1 MNISAVYQFD
11 PGKAITINGR
21 NTGVASCD
29 PTLILLCKTIAKD
42 IVERKLGNRLTVQ
55 VTRKKLS
62 PAEYYCSALT
72 CLRTP
77 MNESIA
83 EIKDRLYNWVYTR
96 MNEPSND
103 PCIKVDFILMNE
115 YDSIDEDVDIYYLHD
130 GDIEDDEYDEDD
142 EWDDEEDDD
151 PAEEPDME
159 RLDILFKE
167 ACGTCKELITA
178 TTIPPDGSK
187 LRNIMRVIRNHDN
200 DVMAVIQAMIEELK
214 IMQDHEDHL
223 VHTIANRL
231 NAMDHRFSAIDRVI
245 NNLNNRFDDIEDTI
259 AETEDD

>member
-29 PTLILLCKTIAKD
+29 PTLVLLCKTIAKD
-42 IVERKLGNRLTVQ
+42 ITERKLGNRLTVQ

-62 PAEYYCSALT
+62 PAEYYCSNLK

-77 MNESIA
+77 MNESITV
-83 EIKDRLYNWVYTR
+83 IRDRIYDWVYAM

-115 YDSIDEDVDIYYLHD
+115 YDSIDGDVDIYYLHD
-130 GDIEDDEYDEDD
+130 GDIEDDEDD
-142 EWDDEEDDD
+142 VWDDEEDDD

-167 ACGTCKELITA
+167 ACNTCKELSA
-178 TTIPPDGSK
+178 AATIPPDRSK
-187 LRNIMRVIRNHDN
+187 LRNIMRVIRDHDN
-200 DVMAVIQAMIEELK
+200 DVMTVIQAMIEEFK
-214 IMQDHEDHL
+214 IMQEHEDHL
-223 VHTIANRL
+223 VHVIANRL
-231 NAMDHRFSAIDRVI
+231 NAMDRVI
-245 NNLNNRFDDIEDTI
+245 NKLSDRVDDIEDTI
-259 AETEDD
+259 TETEDV

>member
-29 PTLILLCKTIAKD
+29 PTLVLLCKTITKD

-62 PAEYYCSALT
+62 PGEYYCSALT

-83 EIKDRLYNWVYTR
+83 EIKERLYSWVYMK

-130 GDIEDDEYDEDD
+130 EDLEDDEYDEDD
-142 EWDDEEDDD
+142 VWDDEEDDD

-167 ACGTCKELITA
+167 ACGTCKELIAA

-187 LRNIMRVIRNHDN
+187 LRNIMRVIRDHDN
-200 DVMAVIQAMIEELK
+200 DVMAVIQAMIEEFK

-223 VHTIANRL
+223 IH
-231 NAMDHRFSAIDRVI
+231 VI
-245 NNLNNRFDDIEDTI
+245 RNRFDAMDRIIDKLDDRVDNIKYAITD
-259 AETEDD
+259 TEDD

>member
-11 PGKAITINGR
+11 PGEAISINGR
-21 NTGVASCD
+21 NSGFASCD
-29 PTLILLCKTIAKD
+29 PTLVLLCKTIAKD

-77 MNESIA
+77 MNESIT
-83 EIKDRLYNWVYTR
+83 EIKNRLYNWVYMK

-130 GDIEDDEYDEDD
+130 EDLEDDEYDEDD
-142 EWDDEEDDD
+142 MWDDED
-151 PAEEPDME
+151 PAEEPDMD

-167 ACGTCKELITA
+167 ACDTCKELSAAA
-178 TTIPPDGSK
+178 TMPNDGSK
-187 LRNIMRVIRNHDN
+187 LRNIMRVIRDHDD
-200 DVMAVIQAMIEELK
+200 DVMAVIQAMIDEFK
-214 IMQDHEDHL
+214 TMQEHEDHL
-223 VHTIANRL
+223 VHVIANRL
-231 NAMDHRFSAIDRVI
+231 NAI
-245 NNLNNRFDDIEDTI
+245 NHIVNELSNRFDDIEDTI
-259 AETEDD
+259 EEMEDD

>member
-21 NTGVASCD
+21 NTGFASCD
-29 PTLILLCKTIAKD
+29 PTLLLLCKTIARD
-42 IVERKLGNRLTVQ
+42 ITERKLGNRLTVQ

-62 PAEYYCSALT
+62 PAEYYCSSLT
-72 CLRTP
+72 CIRTP
-77 MNESIA
+77 MNESIT
-83 EIKDRLYNWVYTR
+83 EIKDRIYNWVYMK

-103 PCIKVDFILMNE
+103 PCVKVDFILTNE
-115 YDSIDEDVDIYYLHD
+115 YDSIDGDVDIYYLHD
-130 GDIEDDEYDEDD
+130 EDIEDDEYDEDD
-142 EWDDEEDDD
+142 VWDDDEDDD

-159 RLDILFKE
+159 RLDILFKG
-167 ACGTCKELITA
+167 ACDTCKELIAA
-178 TTIPPDGSK
+178 TTIPSDGSK
-187 LRNIMRVIRNHDN
+187 LRNIMRVIRDHDN

-223 VHTIANRL
+223 VHTIANRF
-231 NAMDHRFSAIDRVI
+231 NAMDRIIDKLDDRV
-245 NNLNNRFDDIEDTI
+245 DDIEDTI

>member
-11 PGKAITINGR
+11 PGKAISINGR
-21 NTGVASCD
+21 NTGFASCD

-62 PAEYYCSALT
+62 PTEYYCSALT

-83 EIKDRLYNWVYTR
+83 EIKDRLYSWVYTK

-115 YDSIDEDVDIYYLHD
+115 YDSIDGDVDIYYLHD
-130 GDIEDDEYDEDD
+130 GDIEDDEYDEDAV
-142 EWDDEEDDD
+142 WDDEEND

-167 ACGTCKELITA
+167 ACNTCKELSA
-178 TTIPPDGSK
+178 AATIPPDRSK
-187 LRNIMRVIRNHDN
+187 LRNIMRVIRDHDN
-200 DVMAVIQAMIEELK
+200 DVMAVIQAMIEEFK
-214 IMQDHEDHL
+214 IMQEHEDHL
-223 VHTIANRL
+223 VHVIANRL
-231 NAMDHRFSAIDRVI
+231 NAMDRVI
-245 NNLNNRFDDIEDTI
+245 NKLSDKVDDIEDTI
-259 AETEDD
+259 TETEDV

>member
-11 PGKAITINGR
+11 PGKAISINGR
-21 NTGVASCD
+21 NSGFASCD
-29 PTLILLCKTIAKD
+29 PTLVLLCKTIAKD

-83 EIKDRLYNWVYTR
+83 EIKDRLYSWVYMK

-115 YDSIDEDVDIYYLHD
+115 YDSIDGDVDIYYLHD
-130 GDIEDDEYDEDD
+130 GDMDDDDEYDEDD
-142 EWDDEEDDD
+142 MWDDED
-151 PAEEPDME
+151 PAEEPDMD

-167 ACGTCKELITA
+167 ACDTCKELSAAA
-178 TTIPPDGSK
+178 TMPNDGSK
-187 LRNIMRVIRNHDN
+187 LRNIMRVIRDHDD
-200 DVMAVIQAMIEELK
+200 DVMAVIQAMIDEFK
-214 IMQDHEDHL
+214 TMQEHEDHL
-223 VHTIANRL
+223 VHVIANRL
-231 NAMDHRFSAIDRVI
+231 NAIDRVV
-245 NNLNNRFDDIEDTI
+245 NELSDRVDDIEDAITD
-259 AETEDD
+259 TEDD

>member
-21 NTGVASCD
+21 NTGFASCD
-29 PTLILLCKTIAKD
+29 PTLLILCKTIAKD
-42 IVERKLGNRLTVQ
+42 ITERKLGNRLTVQ

-62 PAEYYCSALT
+62 PAEYYCSNLK

-83 EIKDRLYNWVYTR
+83 VIRDRIYNWVYAM

-115 YDSIDEDVDIYYLHD
+115 YDSIDGDVDIYYLHD
-130 GDIEDDEYDEDD
+130 GDIEDDEDD
-142 EWDDEEDDD
+142 GWDDEEDDD

-167 ACGTCKELITA
+167 ACNTCKELSTA
-178 TTIPPDGSK
+178 ATIPPDRSK
-187 LRNIMRVIRNHDN
+187 LRNIMRVIRDHDN
-200 DVMAVIQAMIEELK
+200 DVMAVIQAMIEEFK
-214 IMQDHEDHL
+214 IMQEHEDHL
-223 VHTIANRL
+223 VHVIANRL
-231 NAMDHRFSAIDRVI
+231 NAMDRVI
-245 NNLNNRFDDIEDTI
+245 NKLSDRVDDIEDLT
-259 AETEDD
+259 

>member
-29 PTLILLCKTIAKD
+29 PTLLILCKIIARD
-42 IVERKLGNRLTVQ
+42 ITERKLGNRLTVQ

-62 PAEYYCSALT
+62 PAEYYCSNLK

-77 MNESIA
+77 MNESITV
-83 EIKDRLYNWVYTR
+83 IRDRIYNWVYAM

-115 YDSIDEDVDIYYLHD
+115 YDSIDGDVDIYYLHD

-142 EWDDEEDDD
+142 VWDDEVDDD

-167 ACGTCKELITA
+167 ACNTCKELSA
-178 TTIPPDGSK
+178 AATIPPDRSK
-187 LRNIMRVIRNHDN
+187 LRNIMRVIRDHDN
-200 DVMAVIQAMIEELK
+200 DVMAVIQAMIEEFK
-214 IMQDHEDHL
+214 IMQEHEDHL
-223 VHTIANRL
+223 VHVIANRL
-231 NAMDHRFSAIDRVI
+231 NAMDRVI
-245 NNLNNRFDDIEDTI
+245 NKLSDKYDLT
-259 AETEDD
+259 

>member
-1 MNISAVYQFD
+1 MNISAMYQFD

-29 PTLILLCKTIAKD
+29 PTLLILCKIIARD
-42 IVERKLGNRLTVQ
+42 ITERKLGNRLTVQ

-62 PAEYYCSALT
+62 PAEYYCSNLK

-77 MNESIA
+77 MNESITV
-83 EIKDRLYNWVYTR
+83 IRDRIYNWVYAM

-115 YDSIDEDVDIYYLHD
+115 YDSIDGDVDIYYLHD
-130 GDIEDDEYDEDD
+130 GDIEDDAYDEDD
-142 EWDDEEDDD
+142 VWDDEEDND

-167 ACGTCKELITA
+167 ACNTCKELSA
-178 TTIPPDGSK
+178 AATIPPDRSK
-187 LRNIMRVIRNHDN
+187 LRNIMRVIRDHDN
-200 DVMAVIQAMIEELK
+200 DVMTVIQAMIEEFK
-214 IMQDHEDHL
+214 IMQEHEDHL
-223 VHTIANRL
+223 VHVIANRL
-231 NAMDHRFSAIDRVI
+231 DAMDRVI
-245 NNLNNRFDDIEDTI
+245 NKLSDKYDLT
-259 AETEDD
+259 

>member
-11 PGKAITINGR
+11 PGKAITINGL

-130 GDIEDDEYDEDD
+130 GDIEDGEYDEDD
-142 EWDDEEDDD
+142 VWDDEEDDD

-159 RLDILFKE
+159 RLDILFRE
-167 ACGTCKELITA
+167 ACDTSKELITA
-178 TTIPPDGSK
+178 ATIPSDGSK

-200 DVMAVIQAMIEELK
+200 DVMAVIQAMIEEFK
-214 IMQDHEDHL
+214 IMQEHEDHL
-223 VHTIANRL
+223 VHVIANRL
-231 NAMDHRFSAIDRVI
+231 NAMDRVI
-245 NNLNNRFDDIEDTI
+245 NKLSDRVDDIEDLT
-259 AETEDD
+259 

>member
-21 NTGVASCD
+21 NSGVASCD
-29 PTLILLCKTIAKD
+29 PTLVLLCKTIAKD
-42 IVERKLGNRLTVQ
+42 ITERKLGNRLTVQ

-62 PAEYYCSALT
+62 PAEYYCSNLK

-77 MNESIA
+77 MNESITV
-83 EIKDRLYNWVYTR
+83 IRDRIYDWVYAM

-115 YDSIDEDVDIYYLHD
+115 YDSIDGDVDIYYLHD
-130 GDIEDDEYDEDD
+130 GDIEDDEDD
-142 EWDDEEDDD
+142 VWDDEEDDD

-167 ACGTCKELITA
+167 ACNTCKELIAA
-178 TTIPPDGSK
+178 TTIPPDRSK
-187 LRNIMRVIRNHDN
+187 LRNIMRVIRDHDN

-223 VHTIANRL
+223 VHVIANRFD
-231 NAMDHRFSAIDRVI
+231 AMNRVI
-245 NNLNNRFDDIEDTI
+245 NKLSDRVDDIEDTI
-259 AETEDD
+259 TETEDV

>member
-29 PTLILLCKTIAKD
+29 PTLLILCKIIARD
-42 IVERKLGNRLTVQ
+42 ITERKLGNRLTVQ

-62 PAEYYCSALT
+62 PAEYYCSNLK

-77 MNESIA
+77 MNESITV
-83 EIKDRLYNWVYTR
+83 IRDRIYNWVYAM

-115 YDSIDEDVDIYYLHD
+115 YDSIDGDVDIYYLHD

-142 EWDDEEDDD
+142 VWDDEVDDD

-167 ACGTCKELITA
+167 ACNTCKELSTA
-178 TTIPPDGSK
+178 ATIPPDRSK
-187 LRNIMRVIRNHDN
+187 LRNIMRVIRDHDN
-200 DVMAVIQAMIEELK
+200 DVMAVIQAMIEEFK
-214 IMQDHEDHL
+214 IMQEHEDHL
-223 VHTIANRL
+223 VHVIANRL
-231 NAMDHRFSAIDRVI
+231 DAMDRVI
-245 NNLNNRFDDIEDTI
+245 NKLRDKYDLT
-259 AETEDD
+259 

>member
-11 PGKAITINGR
+11 PGEAITINGR
-21 NTGVASCD
+21 NSGVASCD
-29 PTLILLCKTIAKD
+29 PTLVLLCKTIAKD
-42 IVERKLGNRLTVQ
+42 ITERKLGNRLTVQ

-62 PAEYYCSALT
+62 PAEYYCSNLK

-77 MNESIA
+77 MNESITV
-83 EIKDRLYNWVYTR
+83 IRDRIYNWVYAM

-115 YDSIDEDVDIYYLHD
+115 YDSIDGDVDIYYLHD

-142 EWDDEEDDD
+142 VWDDEEDDD

-167 ACGTCKELITA
+167 ACNTCKELSTA
-178 TTIPPDGSK
+178 ATIPPDRSK
-187 LRNIMRVIRNHDN
+187 LRNIMRVIRDHDN
-200 DVMAVIQAMIEELK
+200 DVMTVIQAMIEEFK
-214 IMQDHEDHL
+214 IMQEHEDHL
-223 VHTIANRL
+223 VHVITNRL
-231 NAMDHRFSAIDRVI
+231 DAMDHVINKLSDRV
-245 NNLNNRFDDIEDTI
+245 DDIEDST
-259 AETEDD
+259 

>member
-21 NTGVASCD
+21 NTGFASCD
-29 PTLILLCKTIAKD
+29 PTLLILCKTIAKD
-42 IVERKLGNRLTVQ
+42 ITERKLGNRLTVQ

-62 PAEYYCSALT
+62 PAEYYCSNLK

-77 MNESIA
+77 MNESITV
-83 EIKDRLYNWVYTR
+83 IRDRIYDWVYAM

-115 YDSIDEDVDIYYLHD
+115 YDSIDGDVDIYYLHD
-130 GDIEDDEYDEDD
+130 GDIEDDEDD
-142 EWDDEEDDD
+142 VWDDEEDDD

-167 ACGTCKELITA
+167 ACNTCKELSA
-178 TTIPPDGSK
+178 AATIPPDRSK
-187 LRNIMRVIRNHDN
+187 LRNIMRVIRDHDN

-223 VHTIANRL
+223 VHVIANRFD
-231 NAMDHRFSAIDRVI
+231 AMNRVI
-245 NNLNNRFDDIEDTI
+245 NKLSDRVDDIEDTI
-259 AETEDD
+259 TETEYD

>member
-21 NTGVASCD
+21 NSGVASCD
-29 PTLILLCKTIAKD
+29 PTLVLLCKTIAKD
-42 IVERKLGNRLTVQ
+42 ITERKLGNRLTVQ

-62 PAEYYCSALT
+62 PAEYYCSNLK

-77 MNESIA
+77 MNESITV
-83 EIKDRLYNWVYTR
+83 IRDRIYDWVYAM

-115 YDSIDEDVDIYYLHD
+115 YDSIDGDVDIYYLHD
-130 GDIEDDEYDEDD
+130 GDIEDDEDD
-142 EWDDEEDDD
+142 VWDDEEDDD

-167 ACGTCKELITA
+167 ACNTCKELSA
-178 TTIPPDGSK
+178 AATIPPDRSK
-187 LRNIMRVIRNHDN
+187 LRNIMRVIRDHDN
-200 DVMAVIQAMIEELK
+200 DVMTVIQAMIEEFK
-214 IMQDHEDHL
+214 IMQEHEDHL
-223 VHTIANRL
+223 VHVIANRL
-231 NAMDHRFSAIDRVI
+231 NAMDRVI
-245 NNLNNRFDDIEDTI
+245 NKLSDRVDDIEDTI
-259 AETEDD
+259 TETEDV

>member
-21 NTGVASCD
+21 NTGFASCD
-29 PTLILLCKTIAKD
+29 PTLVLLCKTIAKD
-42 IVERKLGNRLTVQ
+42 ITERKLGNRLTVQ

-62 PAEYYCSALT
+62 PAEYYCSNLK

-77 MNESIA
+77 MNESITV
-83 EIKDRLYNWVYTR
+83 IRDRIYDWVYAM

-115 YDSIDEDVDIYYLHD
+115 YDSIDGDVDIYYLHD
-130 GDIEDDEYDEDD
+130 GDIEDDEDD
-142 EWDDEEDDD
+142 VWDDEGDDD

-167 ACGTCKELITA
+167 ACNTCKELSA
-178 TTIPPDGSK
+178 AATIPPDRSK
-187 LRNIMRVIRNHDN
+187 LRNIMRVIRDHDN
-200 DVMAVIQAMIEELK
+200 DVMTVIQAMIEEFK
-214 IMQDHEDHL
+214 IMQEHEDHL
-223 VHTIANRL
+223 VHVIANRL
-231 NAMDHRFSAIDRVI
+231 NAMDRVI
-245 NNLNNRFDDIEDTI
+245 NKLSDRVDDIEDTI
-259 AETEDD
+259 TETEDV

>member
-55 VTRKKLS
+55 VIRKKLS

-83 EIKDRLYNWVYTR
+83 EIKDRLYSWVYMK

-142 EWDDEEDDD
+142 VWDDEEDDD

-167 ACGTCKELITA
+167 ACGTCKELIA
-178 TTIPPDGSK
+178 AATIPSDGSK

-200 DVMAVIQAMIEELK
+200 DVMAVIQAMIEEFK

-223 VHTIANRL
+223 IHVIANRL
-231 NAMDHRFSAIDRVI
+231 NAMDRVI
-245 NNLNNRFDDIEDTI
+245 NKLSSRVDDIEDTI
-259 AETEDD
+259 TETEDD

>member
-21 NTGVASCD
+21 NTGFASCD
-29 PTLILLCKTIAKD
+29 PTLLILCKTIAKD
-42 IVERKLGNRLTVQ
+42 ITERKLGNRLTVQ
-55 VTRKKLS
+55 VTRRKLS

-83 EIKDRLYNWVYTR
+83 EIKDRIYDWVYAM

-115 YDSIDEDVDIYYLHD
+115 YDSIDGDVDIYYLHD
-130 GDIEDDEYDEDD
+130 GDIEDDEDD
-142 EWDDEEDDD
+142 VWDDEEDDD

-167 ACGTCKELITA
+167 ACNTCKELSA
-178 TTIPPDGSK
+178 AATIPPDRSK
-187 LRNIMRVIRNHDN
+187 LRNIMRVIRDHDN
-200 DVMAVIQAMIEELK
+200 DVMTVIQAMIEEFK
-214 IMQDHEDHL
+214 IMQEHEDHL
-223 VHTIANRL
+223 VHVIANRL
-231 NAMDHRFSAIDRVI
+231 NAMDRVI
-245 NNLNNRFDDIEDTI
+245 NKLSDRVDDIEDLT
-259 AETEDD
+259 

>member
-21 NTGVASCD
+21 NTGFASCD
-29 PTLILLCKTIAKD
+29 PTLLILCKTIAKD
-42 IVERKLGNRLTVQ
+42 ITERKLGNRLTVQ

-62 PAEYYCSALT
+62 PAEYYCSNLK

-77 MNESIA
+77 MNESITV
-83 EIKDRLYNWVYTR
+83 IRDRIYNWVYTM

-115 YDSIDEDVDIYYLHD
+115 YDSIDGDVDIYYLHD

-142 EWDDEEDDD
+142 VWDDEEDDD

-159 RLDILFKE
+159 RLDTLFKE
-167 ACGTCKELITA
+167 ACNTCKELSA
-178 TTIPPDGSK
+178 AATIPPDRSK
-187 LRNIMRVIRNHDN
+187 LRNIMRVIRDHDN
-200 DVMAVIQAMIEELK
+200 DVMTVIQAMIEEFK
-214 IMQDHEDHL
+214 IMQEHEDHL
-223 VHTIANRL
+223 VHVIANRL
-231 NAMDHRFSAIDRVI
+231 NAMDRVI
-245 NNLNNRFDDIEDTI
+245 NKLSDRVDEIEDLT
-259 AETEDD
+259 

>member
-29 PTLILLCKTIAKD
+29 PTLLILCKIIARD
-42 IVERKLGNRLTVQ
+42 ITERKLGNRLTVQ

-62 PAEYYCSALT
+62 PAEYYCSNLK

-77 MNESIA
+77 MNESITV
-83 EIKDRLYNWVYTR
+83 IRDRIYNWVYAM

-103 PCIKVDFILMNE
+103 PCIKVDFILMNKNK
-115 YDSIDEDVDIYYLHD
+115 SISGDVDIYYLHD

-142 EWDDEEDDD
+142 VWDDEEDDD

-159 RLDILFKE
+159 RLDILFNE
-167 ACGTCKELITA
+167 ACNTCKELIAA
-178 TTIPPDGSK
+178 TTIPPDRSK
-187 LRNIMRVIRNHDN
+187 LRNIMRVIRDHDN
-200 DVMAVIQAMIEELK
+200 DVMAVIQAMIEEFK
-214 IMQDHEDHL
+214 TMQDHEDHL
-223 VHTIANRL
+223 VHVIANRL
-231 NAMDHRFSAIDRVI
+231 NAMDHRFSAMDRVI
-245 NNLNNRFDDIEDTI
+245 NNLNNRFDDIEDMI
-259 AETEDD
+259 EETEDD

>member
-21 NTGVASCD
+21 NTGFASCD
-29 PTLILLCKTIAKD
+29 PTLLILCETIAKD
-42 IVERKLGNRLTVQ
+42 ITERKLGNRLTVQ

-62 PAEYYCSALT
+62 PAEYYCSNLK

-77 MNESIA
+77 MNESITV
-83 EIKDRLYNWVYTR
+83 IRDRIYDWVYAM

-115 YDSIDEDVDIYYLHD
+115 YDNIDGDVDIYYLHD
-130 GDIEDDEYDEDD
+130 GNIEDDEDD
-142 EWDDEEDDD
+142 VWDDEEDDD

-159 RLDILFKE
+159 RLGILFKE
-167 ACGTCKELITA
+167 ACNTCKELSA
-178 TTIPPDGSK
+178 AATIPPDRSK
-187 LRNIMRVIRNHDN
+187 LRNIMRAIRDHDN

-223 VHTIANRL
+223 VHVIANRFDVM
-231 NAMDHRFSAIDRVI
+231 NRVI
-245 NNLNNRFDDIEDTI
+245 NKLSDRVDDIEDTI
-259 AETEDD
+259 TETEDV